1 MKVIGSDYDGTL
13 TYGGINETKLLSI
26 QKWRKAGHK
35 FGIITGRGK
44 NFREELI
51 QQFPRLQLDF
61 FAACNGAC
69 IMDENGAVVY
79 EARCSEVIVSELL
92 AELFGYGCKYAHIG
106 CEKYLCVAE
115 NRENIPS
122 YVSEDA
128 ARLLKE
134 CPHIDHF
141 YQISVQLPSAEE
153 ALAVVEKINSKYS
166 KWLNPLQNGRCIDI
180 VSAGLNKA
188 QGMYRV
194 MEFFGCV
201 HQDVITVGDN
211 VNDID
216 MIRSFR
222 SYAMESG
229 VEETKKIADGV
240 VSDVT
245 EVIERELSF

>member
-35 FGIITGRGK
+35 FGIITGRDK

-51 QQFPRLQLDF
+51 QQFPLLQLDF
-61 FAACNGAC
+61 FAACSGAC
-69 IMDENGAVVY
+69 ILDENGAVVY
-79 EARCSEVIVSELL
+79 EARCSEVNVSEFL
-92 AELFGYGCKYAHIG
+92 AELFGYGCKFAHIS

-128 ARLLKE
+128 AHLLKE
-134 CPHIDHF
+134 CPRIDHF
-141 YQISVQLPSAEE
+141 HQISVQLPSAEE
-153 ALAVVEKINSKYS
+153 ALAVVEKIQYKHA
-166 KWLNPLQNGRCIDI
+166 KWLNPLQNENCIDI
-180 VSAGLNKA
+180 VPVGVNKA

-194 MEFFGCV
+194 MEFFGCL

-222 SYAMESG
+222 SYAMENG
-229 VEETKKIADGV
+229 VEETKKIADAV